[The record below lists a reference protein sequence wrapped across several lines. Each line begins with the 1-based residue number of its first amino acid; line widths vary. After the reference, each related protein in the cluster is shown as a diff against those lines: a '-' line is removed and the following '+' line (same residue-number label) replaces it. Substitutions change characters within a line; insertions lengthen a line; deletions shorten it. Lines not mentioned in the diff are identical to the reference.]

1 MIYAVNQKGGTGGMI
16 LATETEGLSRL
27 FDLDLQLL
35 ADAALMIIAMFVL
48 FLVASHF
55 LFNPVR
61 KMLSD
66 RQAKIKGELDQAAQD
81 QKSAAETRALYEEKL
96 NQVGKEAEEILAD
109 ARKRGMENEARIVA
123 DAKAEAARIVER
135 ARKEAELEKQ
145 KMADEVKRE
154 MVAVAS
160 IMAAQIVQANIDTNA
175 QHELIEKTL
184 KEIGDSTWLS

>member
-1 MIYAVNQKGGTGGMI
+1 MI

-27 FDLDLQLL
+27 FDLDFQLL
-35 ADAALMIIAMFVL
+35 ADASLMIIAMFFL
-48 FLVASHF
+48 FMFASHY

-61 KMLSD
+61 KMLQD
-66 RQAKIKGELDQAAQD
+66 RQNKIKGELEQAALD
-81 QKSAAETRALYEEKL
+81 QESAKESRRLYEEKL
-96 NQVGKEAEEILAD
+96 AAVEKEAEAILAD

-123 DAKAEAARIVER
+123 EAKEEAAKIVDR
-135 ARKEAELEKQ
+135 AKVEAELEKK

-160 IMAAQIVQANIDTNA
+160 VMAAKIVAANIDANA
-175 QHELIEKTL
+175 QHELIEETL

>member
-1 MIYAVNQKGGTGGMI
+1 MI

-35 ADAALMIIAMFVL
+35 ADSVLMIIAMFFL
-48 FLVASHF
+48 FMFASHF

-66 RQAKIKGELDQAAQD
+66 RQEKIKGELDQAAAD
-81 QKSAAETRALYEEKL
+81 QKAAAESRAIYEEKL
-96 NQVGKEAEEILAD
+96 KQVDKEAEAILAN
-109 ARKRGMENEARIVA
+109 ARKHGMENEAKIVA
-123 DAKAEAARIVER
+123 DAKDEAARIVER
-135 ARKEAELEKQ
+135 ARAEAELEKQ

-154 MVAVAS
+154 MIAVAS
-160 IMAAQIVQANIDTNA
+160 VMAAKIVQSNIDTNA
-175 QHELIEKTL
+175 QHELIEETL

>member
-1 MIYAVNQKGGTGGMI
+1 MI
-16 LATETEGLSRL
+16 LATEAEGLSRL

-35 ADAALMIIAMFVL
+35 ADAVLMIIAMFVL

-61 KMLSD
+61 KLLAD
-66 RQAKIKGELDQAAQD
+66 RQEKIKSELDEAAQD
-81 QKSAAETRALYEEKL
+81 QKTAAETRALYEEKL
-96 NQVGKEAEEILAD
+96 KQVGKEAEEILAD

-123 DAKAEAARIVER
+123 DAKQEAAGIVER

-160 IMAAQIVQANIDTNA
+160 LMAAQIVQANIDTNA

>member
-1 MIYAVNQKGGTGGMI
+1 MI

-27 FDLDLQLL
+27 FDLDFQLL
-35 ADAALMIIAMFVL
+35 ADASLMIIAMFFL
-48 FLVASHF
+48 FMFASHY

-61 KMLSD
+61 KMLQD
-66 RQAKIKGELDQAAQD
+66 RQNKIKDELEQAAQD
-81 QKSAAETRALYEEKL
+81 KESAKESRRLYEEKL
-96 NQVGKEAEEILAD
+96 AAVEKEAEAILTD

-123 DAKAEAARIVER
+123 EAKEEAAKIVDR
-135 ARKEAELEKQ
+135 AKVEAELEKK

-160 IMAAQIVQANIDTNA
+160 VMAAKIVAANIDANA
-175 QHELIEKTL
+175 QHELIEETL

>member
-1 MIYAVNQKGGTGGMI
+1 MI

-27 FDLDLQLL
+27 FDLDFQLL

-66 RQAKIKGELDQAAQD
+66 RQAKIKGELEQAAQD

-123 DAKAEAARIVER
+123 DAKTEAARIVER
-135 ARKEAELEKQ
+135 ARNEAELEKQ